1 MCLGRVQRAKDLFVK
16 NLRNPGAVNE
26 TLRERE
32 SGRDL
37 GRKENRGGGH
47 GEDGLLPP
55 LNRIEKGVDREAD
68 RWRGKGRRRPRPWG
82 RPGGGAKRRGG
93 RGQLIP
99 LLTLVA
105 DGLWREIDGG
115 GRSATETPQA
125 VVVGGSGER
134 EEGWCGLGVRQGRR
148 ESVL

>member
-1 MCLGRVQRAKDLFVK
+1 V
-16 NLRNPGAVNE
+16 
-26 TLRERE
+26 RERE
-32 SGRDL
+32 SGRAL